1 MTILFSKAREL
12 FEKDYQE
19 QEDPEQQEVQPTN
32 TAKVGGENSEFGK
45 SDAAMKHQSEEQ

>member
-12 FEKDYQE
+12 FEKDYQDQQE
-19 QEDPEQQEVQPTN
+19 QEQQEVQPTN
-32 TAKVGGENSEFGK
+32 ATEVGGEDSEFGK